1 MGRSNGQSGDRI
13 RKGDFGKL
21 MKIIAPNGLPLKIQA
36 QWTDDDY
43 YERRHPDSDEMD
55 CVNVAGWL
63 IRING
68 KKFPRGHTDGDGSPD
83 WTYRY
88 TGGKKTEEGKKWA
101 INQALISGGFNVT
114 I

>member
-1 MGRSNGQSGDRI
+1 MEHLT
-13 RKGDFGKL
+13 KL
-21 MKIIAPNGLPLKIQA
+21 IADNGLPLKITA

-55 CVNVAGWL
+55 VVNVAGWL

-68 KKFPRGHTDGDGSPD
+68 KKYPRGHTDGDNNPD

-88 TGGKKTEEGKKWA
+88 TPEEGNTEFGKRIA
-101 INQALISGGFNVT
+101 IQRALTEAGLRVVESKFSSN
-114 I
+114 

>member
-1 MGRSNGQSGDRI
+1 MAL
-13 RKGDFGKL
+13 KKL
-21 MKIIAPNGLPLKIQA
+21 IADNGLQLKIQT

-43 YERRHPDSDEMD
+43 HERVDPELDDMKI
-55 CVNVAGWL
+55 VNVAGWL

-88 TGGKKTEEGKKWA
+88 TAGHDEEGKQVA
-101 INQALISGGFNVT
+101 IKRALVESGLVKNT
-114 I
+114 E

>member
-1 MGRSNGQSGDRI
+1 MAL
-13 RKGDFGKL
+13 KKL
-21 MKIIAPNGLPLKIQA
+21 IADNGLPLKITA

-43 YERRHPDSDEMD
+43 HERRNEYTDDLKV
-55 CVNVAGWL
+55 VNVAGWL

-88 TGGKKTEEGKKWA
+88 TAENNEEGKQVA
-101 INQALISGGFNVT
+101 IQRALRESRLIKEFNIS
-114 I
+114 

>member
-1 MGRSNGQSGDRI
+1 MAL
-13 RKGDFGKL
+13 K
-21 MKIIAPNGLPLKIQA
+21 KIIADNGLPLKITA

-55 CVNVAGWL
+55 VINVKGWL

-68 KKFPRGHTDGDGSPD
+68 KKYPRGHTGGDGEPD

-88 TGGKKTEEGKKWA
+88 TPEEGNTEYGKRIA
-101 INQALISGGFNVT
+101 INRALRESRLVKIEDAEV
-114 I
+114 